1 MIRFSA
7 MTEAD
12 IPLGMRLKAQ
22 AGWNQVE
29 ADWRRF
35 LHLQPDGCFVAQWN
49 GRDVGTTTTC
59 IFGSVGWIAMVLVD
73 SDYRHRG
80 IGTRLV
86 EHALRFLD
94 DRRVAAARLD
104 ATALGRPVYEKLG
117 FVAQYELIRMEGVL
131 TAVTDQL
138 AAPSPDDPLTR
149 STVAATQS
157 AASPLPICLP
167 AGLDDLDV
175 IGRWDRRAT
184 GTQRDKLLARL
195 LAEPGS
201 RAYLTGDEAT
211 SGGYVISRSGARAAQ
226 LGPVAASSPAAG
238 RALLDR
244 AAADW
249 TGQRIYVDVPS
260 DNRAAVQWAEVR
272 GLVCQRSFTR
282 MVRGRCEPDDTEWLW
297 ASSGPEKG

>member
-1 MIRFSA
+1 MIGLRA

-29 ADWRRF
+29 ADWLRF

-49 GRDVGTTTTC
+49 GHDVGTTTTC

-73 SDYRHRG
+73 NDYRHRG

-86 EHALRFLD
+86 QHALQFLD

-117 FVAQYELIRMEGVL
+117 FVAQYELIRMEGVIECE
-131 TAVTDQL
+131 ADQL
-138 AAPSPDDPLTR
+138 AAPVSGDPLAR
-149 STVAATQS
+149 SADVASQS
-157 AASPLPICLP
+157 TDGPSLICQP
-167 AGLDDLDV
+167 AGLEYLDI
-175 IGRWDRRAT
+175 IGRWDRQAT

-201 RAYLTGDEAT
+201 RAYLAGDGAA

-226 LGPVAASSPAAG
+226 LGPAAASSPAAG

-249 TGQRIYVDVPS
+249 TGQRVYVDVPS
-260 DNRAAVQWAEVR
+260 DNRAAVQWAEDR

-282 MVRGRCEPDDTEWLW
+282 MVRGHCEPDDTQRLW

>member
-29 ADWRRF
+29 ADWLRF

-49 GRDVGTTTTC
+49 GQDVGTTTTC

-73 SDYRHRG
+73 NDYRHRG

-117 FVAQYELIRMEGVL
+117 FVAQYELIRMEGMVAGG
-131 TAVTDQL
+131 TGQL
-138 AAPSPDDPLTR
+138 AAPSSNDPLTR
-149 STVAATQS
+149 SADAATQS
-157 AASPLPICLP
+157 AA
-167 AGLDDLDV
+167 
-175 IGRWDRRAT
+175 
-184 GTQRDKLLARL
+184 AR
-195 LAEPGS
+195 
-201 RAYLTGDEAT
+201 
-211 SGGYVISRSGARAAQ
+211 
-226 LGPVAASSPAAG
+226 
-238 RALLDR
+238 
-244 AAADW
+244 
-249 TGQRIYVDVPS
+249 
-260 DNRAAVQWAEVR
+260 
-272 GLVCQRSFTR
+272 
-282 MVRGRCEPDDTEWLW
+282 
-297 ASSGPEKG
+297 ASSGSRSREPSGTAVGSSAGRPPGPARLAGPTTARN

>member
-1 MIRFSA
+1 MIQLRA

-22 AGWNQVE
+22 AGWNQTE
-29 ADWRRF
+29 ADWLRF

-49 GRDVGTTTTC
+49 GHDVGTTTTC

-86 EHALRFLD
+86 QHALQFLD
-94 DRRVAAARLD
+94 DRHVSATRLD
-104 ATALGRPVYEKLG
+104 ATALGRPVYERLG
-117 FVAQYELIRMEGVL
+117 FVAQYELMRMEGMI
-131 TAVTDQL
+131 AGGTDQL
-138 AAPSPDDPLTR
+138 AAPSSDDRPMR
-149 STVAATQS
+149 SADAATQS
-157 AASPLPICLP
+157 ADCPSQICLP
-167 AGLDDLDV
+167 AGLEHLDV
-175 IGRWDRRAT
+175 IERWDRQAT
-184 GTQRDKLLARL
+184 GTQRDKLLVRL
-195 LAEPGS
+195 LAEPAS
-201 RAYLTGDEAT
+201 RAYWTGDWAT
-211 SGGYVISRSGARAAQ
+211 SGGYVISRSGSRAAQ
-226 LGPVAASSPAAG
+226 LGPAAASSPAAG

-260 DNRAAVQWAEVR
+260 DHRAAVQWVEDR

-282 MVRGRCEPDDTEWLW
+282 MVRGHCEPDNIERLW